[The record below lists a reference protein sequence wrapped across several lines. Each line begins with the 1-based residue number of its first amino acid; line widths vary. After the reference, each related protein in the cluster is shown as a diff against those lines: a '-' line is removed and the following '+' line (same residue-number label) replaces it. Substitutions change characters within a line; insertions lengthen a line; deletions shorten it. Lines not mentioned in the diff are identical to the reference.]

1 MEQSRAALQAAD
13 ANLTSAGADFQ
24 RAKVDAEGPD
34 VPLLKRAY
42 DRALG
47 MAKDGVVSQS
57 ALDDA
62 DKNYKMA
69 LNKQN
74 VAKAQVTVL
83 QAKIEQAQAQ
93 VAQDRANLQQ
103 LEEQLGYT
111 DIESPIDGVILS
123 RDVEMGDAVSSIL
136 VLGSSATL
144 VMTLGDTSQVYVKG
158 KVDESDIGKVYLGQA
173 GAHQGGIVQGQD
185 FQWRG
190 HQDFSDGG
198 GKGQR
203 HHLRGTGFD
212 QQSGRRVEGGDDRE
226 CGNHSGRTPEGAAD
240 SRRRNHVRQ
249 RQEGFGRCARPQRE
263 RRHAEGGG
271 QHWHFERGQDRSS
284 LRAEGRRPGGA
295 AVGAADWPPLS
306 LRGNGLVGGTDH
318 DPWGTCFAAPG
329 YLATAMNFTEI
340 LRQTFAM
347 FRAHKMRMFLTMFG
361 IVWGISSVILLV
373 GLGRG
378 FSADNQRRMKT
389 LGKDLVIVWGGRTS
403 AQAGGL
409 AAGREIRLVID
420 DARMIRSECYLVKT
434 VSPELRRGVPEVSP
448 FNSANR
454 EVVGMWPSYQD
465 FRSLTVAEGRPVS
478 DEDESEARRVVVLGD
493 AARKQLFSGQP
504 AVGASILIQR
514 VPYTVIGVLQE
525 KKQNSSYSG
534 PG

>member
-1 MEQSRAALQAAD
+1 
-13 ANLTSAGADFQ
+13 
-24 RAKVDAEGPD
+24 
-34 VPLLKRAY
+34 
-42 DRALG
+42 
-47 MAKDGVVSQS
+47 
-57 ALDDA
+57 
-62 DKNYKMA
+62 
-69 LNKQN
+69 
-74 VAKAQVTVL
+74 
-83 QAKIEQAQAQ
+83 
-93 VAQDRANLQQ
+93 
-103 LEEQLGYT
+103 
-111 DIESPIDGVILS
+111 
-123 RDVEMGDAVSSIL
+123 
-136 VLGSSATL
+136 
-144 VMTLGDTSQVYVKG
+144 
-158 KVDESDIGKVYLGQA
+158 
-173 GAHQGGIVQGQD
+173 
-185 FQWRG
+185 
-190 HQDFSDGG
+190 
-198 GKGQR
+198 
-203 HHLRGTGFD
+203 
-212 QQSGRRVEGGDDRE
+212 
-226 CGNHSGRTPEGAAD
+226 
-240 SRRRNHVRQ
+240 
-249 RQEGFGRCARPQRE
+249 
-263 RRHAEGGG
+263 
-271 QHWHFERGQDRSS
+271 
-284 LRAEGRRPGGA
+284 
-295 AVGAADWPPLS
+295 
-306 LRGNGLVGGTDH
+306 
-318 DPWGTCFAAPG
+318 
-329 YLATAMNFTEI
+329 MNFTEI

-347 FRAHKMRMFLTMFG
+347 FRTHKMRMFLTMFG

-434 VSPELRRGVPEVSP
+434 VSPELRRGVPEVSQ

-534 PG
+534 PDNDYLYAPYSAVARDFPPPDKPGIVRGYLDDIVFEVGSSEQHEAAVQQVRQTLGRLHHFDPTDKDALFVWDTMDGAKLVENIFNVVTIFFACVAIITLCLGGIGVMNIMLVSVTERTREIGMRKAIGATRQDILRQFFAESAILTAASGALGLTFGVGLCVALNTIPLPDFVPHPIISPISILASVLTLSVITVTAGVYPAQRAAEMQPVEALHYE